1 MFVFFANFILDVKF
15 WSYCNFVPVKMIMHL
30 LFAGMADFKVFQKD
44 FEILERLWNT
54 WDIEI
59 LGWCPAG
66 LVLPHRDIVYTRPP
80 HFLLGGWTYYQ
91 IFKKGGE
98 GTWQDLNFE
107 RGVAGKE
114 RATFFRGGCNFYKNN
129 KLKSAIFND
138 KKSL

>member
-66 LVLPHRDIVYTRPP
+66 SVLPHRDIVYTPP
-80 HFLLGGWTYYQ
+80 HPPTFCWGVEPTTK
-91 IFKKGGE
+91 FSKKE
-98 GTWQDLNFE
+98 G
-107 RGVAGKE
+107 RGHDK
-114 RATFFRGGCNFYKNN
+114 TSTLRGGLLEKREQLF
-129 KLKSAIFND
+129 SGEVAIFTKTIN
-138 KKSL
+138 

>member
-66 LVLPHRDIVYTRPP
+66 LVLPHRDIVYTPP
-80 HFLLGGWTYYQ
+80 PPLSAGGLNL
-91 IFKKGGE
+91 IPNFKK
-98 GTWQDLNFE
+98 
-107 RGVAGKE
+107 R
-114 RATFFRGGCNFYKNN
+114 RGGDMTRPQLWEGGCWKRESNFFQGRLQFLQKQ
-129 KLKSAIFND
+129 
-138 KKSL
+138 